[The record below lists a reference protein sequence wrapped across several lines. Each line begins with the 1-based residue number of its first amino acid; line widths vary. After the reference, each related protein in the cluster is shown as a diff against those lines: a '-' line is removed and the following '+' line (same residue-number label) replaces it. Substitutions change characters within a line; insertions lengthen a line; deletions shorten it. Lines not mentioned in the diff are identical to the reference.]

1 VSDEIVVV
9 RTFNDRIEADLA
21 ASALNAAG
29 IESMIRD
36 DDAGGMQPA
45 MSLTNGVQLLVHA
58 EDAAA
63 AGEILDGASKDVESG
78 ELE

>member
-1 VSDEIVVV
+1 MSDEIVVV

-45 MSLTNGVQLLVHA
+45 LALTNGVQLLVHA
-58 EDAAA
+58 DDAAA
-63 AGEILDGASKDVESG
+63 AGEILDGASRDVPGG
-78 ELE
+78 EAG

>member
-45 MSLTNGVQLLVHA
+45 LALTNGVQVLVRA
-58 EDAAA
+58 GDASA
-63 AGEILDGASKDVESG
+63 AGEILDGASRNVPG
-78 ELE
+78 EDSE

>member
-1 VSDEIVVV
+1 MNDEIVVV

-21 ASALNAAG
+21 ASALDAAG

-45 MSLTNGVQLLVHA
+45 LALTNGVQLLVHA
-58 EDAAA
+58 DDASA
-63 AGEILDGASKDVESG
+63 AGDILDGASRDVPSG
-78 ELE
+78 EAE